1 MYRAVCMPR
10 KDLSANTAPL
20 SRMNSRIAQGMY
32 GSSRV
37 SRTGCWTQK
46 GLKPQTFSL
55 WAAGAHF
62 INGGRSWQ
70 QTMGALGQRLRRTD
84 FQEDWFTA
92 TSPEANA
99 QDLAANPLLLR
110 SCQTGAAGTGTQAEE
125 RLVSRKG
132 LVPDGRAGQRACQP
146 APAMCQLL
154 AGPKEHRGRQ
164 EA

>member
-1 MYRAVCMPR
+1 MYRIGCMLR
-10 KDLSANTAPL
+10 KDLSANTALL

-46 GLKPQTFSL
+46 GLKPQTFFL

-92 TSPEANA
+92 TSPEAND
-99 QDLAANPLLLR
+99 QDLAANPLPLR

-132 LVPDGRAGQRACQP
+132 LMPDGRAGQRACQP
-146 APAMCQLL
+146 APALCQLL